1 MKAKLEP
8 LKGKYYSTV
17 IAIYDKNDHF
27 VGTVEVGLTPFLP
40 ADYEPSDR
48 SGMDAQ
54 DISDNHYECSMALEI
69 ANKIV
74 AAING

>member
-1 MKAKLEP
+1 MKAELQALE
-8 LKGKYYSTV
+8 GKYYGTIIS
-17 IAIYDKNDHF
+17 IYDKDDHF
-27 VGTVEVGLTPFLP
+27 VGTVEVGLTPLLP

-54 DISDNHYECSMALEI
+54 DITDWHYENALALEV

-74 AAING
+74 EAING